1 MLELQILDGEPR
13 HLQLRG
19 IAGYGGYGGH
29 RRDGGHGADAR
40 AALEDALVRLRAC
53 TTAEALAPLGLTHG
67 FRLDDAV
74 AVTLYPARAEEG
86 AALAAHLARVLPP
99 GCRLSVSLATGVATA
114 PATGVATAPATA
126 AAPSVADGAPA
137 LTLDALLRERDNL
150 RRRPPYERLGARL
163 HVEAFEL
170 HVVEHCNLRCAH
182 CCNMS
187 PYLDQRFLSVD
198 DVAQQ
203 CTMMAQHLAVDVFKI
218 MGGEPLLHPQI
229 TDVLHA
235 IRKSGISDVIRL
247 FTNGLLLARMDDAFW
262 QALDQLTISSY
273 ASAPV
278 KPQLLDEYRDKARRF
293 DVVLNVKPV
302 DQFSQVMAG
311 ARRDDAA
318 AVQRTYDACW
328 LRDRC
333 LIVRNGRFF
342 KCTRAAYFAEYQARI
357 AVAGPH
363 PDPAAVVA
371 ADGIPVD
378 APDLDTRLYEYMNAK
393 APLESCRY
401 CLGSSGPLVPHTQ
414 LTRHMIRQ
422 GQL

>member
-19 IAGYGGYGGH
+19 IAG
-29 RRDGGHGADAR
+29 HGADAR
-40 AALEDALVRLRAC
+40 AALEDALVRLRAR
-53 TTAEALAPLGLTHG
+53 TTPEALAPLGLAHG

-74 AVTLYPARAEEG
+74 AVTLHPARAEEG
-86 AALAAHLARVLPP
+86 AGLAAHLRRVLPP
-99 GCRLSVSLATGVATA
+99 GCTLAV
-114 PATGVATAPATA
+114 A
-126 AAPSVADGAPA
+126 AAGPSAGAAGTAGAAATGAPA

-203 CTMMAQHLAVDVFKI
+203 CTMMAQHLAVDAFKI

-235 IRKSGISDVIRL
+235 IRQSAISKVIRL
-247 FTNGLLLARMDDAFW
+247 FTNGLLLQRMDDAFW

-278 KPQLLDEYRDKARRF
+278 KPQLLDEYRERARRF

-302 DQFSQVMAG
+302 DRFSQVMAG

-371 ADGIPVD
+371 ADGIPVA
-378 APDLDTRLYEYMNAK
+378 APDLDARLLAYMNAP

-414 LTRHMIRQ
+414 LTRHMIRK

>member
-1 MLELQILDGEPR
+1 MAALSIDAQLVSMAAEGGGSDGEAR

-19 IAGYGGYGGH
+19 VP
-29 RRDGGHGADAR
+29 GHGADPF
-40 AALEDALVRLRAC
+40 AALDDALARLRAA
-53 TTAEALAPLGLTHG
+53 TTPEALAPLGLLHG

-74 AVTLYPARAEEG
+74 AVTLRPARADEG
-86 AALAAHLARVLPP
+86 ALLAARLARVLPP
-99 GCRLSVSLATGVATA
+99 GCALTLATVTTATTAGEVA
-114 PATGVATAPATA
+114 PR
-126 AAPSVADGAPA
+126 

-150 RRRPPYERLGARL
+150 RRRPPYRRLGQRL

-187 PYLDQRFLSVD
+187 PYLDQRFLSVN

-203 CTMMAQHLAVDVFKI
+203 CTMMAKHLAVDVFKI
-218 MGGEPLLHPQI
+218 MGGEPLLHPHI
-229 TDVLHA
+229 TAVLHA
-235 IRKSGISDVIRL
+235 IRKSRISDVIRL
-247 FTNGLLLARMDDAFW
+247 FTNGLLLQRMDDDFW
-262 QALDQLTISSY
+262 RALDQLTISSY

-278 KPQLLDEYRDKARRF
+278 KPELLEQYRDQARRF
-293 DVVLNVKPV
+293 DVILNVKPV
-302 DQFSQVMAG
+302 DRFSQVMAG

-333 LIVRNGRFF
+333 LIVRDGRFF

-357 AVAGPH
+357 AVDGPH
-363 PDPAAVVA
+363 PDPAAAVA

-378 APDLDTRLYEYMNAK
+378 APDLDARLFDYMNAPT
-393 APLESCRY
+393 PLEACRY

-414 LTRHMIRQ
+414 LTRHLIAKGR
-422 GQL
+422 L